1 MKIAIVLFNLGGPD
15 SPAAVRPFLQNLFND
30 PAIIGVPMPFRWLL
44 AYWIALRRAPVAQK
58 IYQHLGGKSPI
69 LELTQK
75 QALAL
80 EKQFF
85 GDDEIKTFISM
96 RYWHPMSSETAQLVK
111 NFSPDQIILLP
122 LYPQFSTTTTGSS
135 LDDWKQSAKQVGLEV
150 PSTTVCCYP
159 DEPGFIK
166 AIAGLVESEIN
177 QASKNGKPRILFS
190 AHGLPKKIVDGGD
203 PYPDHVEITAAAVVS
218 KLDQVDLDWVVCYQS
233 RVGPLQW
240 IGPSTDD
247 EIARAAKDGVPIVIV
262 PIAFV
267 SEHSET
273 LVELDIEYRELAEEL
288 GIKAYHR
295 AATVS
300 TDGDFID
307 GLKNNVNRALRSIR
321 GGVISCCT
329 NKGACSVNV
338 TCCPLMKMK

>member
-30 PAIIGVPMPFRWLL
+30 PAIIGVPTPFRWLL
-44 AYWIALRRAPVAQK
+44 AYWIAFRRAPVAQK

-69 LELTQK
+69 LDLTQK
-75 QALAL
+75 QAQAL
-80 EKQFF
+80 EQQFS

-96 RYWHPMSSETAQLVK
+96 RYWHPMSNETAQSVK

-135 LDDWKQSAKQVGLEV
+135 LNDWKRAAEQAGLEA
-150 PSTTVCCYP
+150 PSTAVCCYP

-166 AIAGLVESEIN
+166 AVASLVENEIN
-177 QASKNGKPRILFS
+177 QASKNGKPRVLFS

-203 PYPDHVEITAAAVVS
+203 PYPDHIKLTAAAVVAR
-218 KLDQVDLDWVVCYQS
+218 LDRVNLDWVVCYQS

-240 IGPSTDD
+240 IGPSTED

-288 GIKAYHR
+288 GITAYHR

-300 TDGDFID
+300 TNRHFIE
-307 GLKNNVNRALRSIR
+307 GLKSSVDRALKSTRE
-321 GGVISCCT
+321 GVISCCT
-329 NKGACSVNV
+329 NKGACSSYVK
-338 TCCPLMKMK
+338 CCPLIKIK